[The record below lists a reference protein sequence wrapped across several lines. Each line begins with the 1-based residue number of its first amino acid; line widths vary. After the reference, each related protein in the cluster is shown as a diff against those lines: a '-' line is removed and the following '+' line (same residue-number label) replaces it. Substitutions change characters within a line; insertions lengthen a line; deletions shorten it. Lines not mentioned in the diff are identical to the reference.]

1 MDENDRGWL
10 GPSLFDWEIGLIQI
24 YFIVF
29 FFYFSYN
36 LGFIYIGQSY
46 LVG

>member
-1 MDENDRGWL
+1 MTEDGSARHSLIGRL
-10 GPSLFDWEIGLIQI
+10 GSFRYISL
-24 YFIVF
+24 YF
-29 FFYFSYN
+29 FFFSYN

>member
-1 MDENDRGWL
+1 MTEDGSARHSLIGRL
-10 GPSLFDWEIGLIQI
+10 GSFRYISL
-24 YFIVF
+24 YF